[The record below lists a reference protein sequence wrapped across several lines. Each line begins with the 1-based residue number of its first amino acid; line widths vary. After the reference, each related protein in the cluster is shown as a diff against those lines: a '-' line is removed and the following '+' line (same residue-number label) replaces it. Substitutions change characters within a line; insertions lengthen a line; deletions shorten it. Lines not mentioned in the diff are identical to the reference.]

1 MFAPVW
7 PPVDSGNKPDLSP
20 LVGASRSVGKALKK
34 GDIVVYESTVYPGA
48 TEEDCIPVLERESG
62 LKFGVD
68 FTVGYSPERINPGDR
83 EHTFTKIKKIVSG
96 SDARTLEARLE
107 ERRAELERGL
117 ARVAGAGEH
126 GVRISETRA
135 ESGGQP
141 PGERPNT
148 GRAYL
153 EWLQARARS
162 EEERARRGRALAGV
176 LAASLEGL
184 IRAERVDPLPED
196 QGLVSVSHLVARAH
210 EAEYGVGV
218 ERFRASRPD
227 LNVLRTGPWPP
238 YSFGP

>member
-1 MFAPVW
+1 LYLYCFTPADSCDGLELAGLSSNPVSCRTVAGLTVWAEIASAAPRV
-7 PPVDSGNKPDLSP
+7 
-20 LVGASRSVGKALKK
+20 
-34 GDIVVYESTVYPGA
+34 
-48 TEEDCIPVLERESG
+48 
-62 LKFGVD
+62 
-68 FTVGYSPERINPGDR
+68 SPEAIRGHDR
-83 EHTFTKIKKIVSG
+83 VVRAVWAQATACLPVRFGQWVA
-96 SDARTLEARLE
+96 DARTLEARLE

-117 ARVAGAGEH
+117 TRVAGAGEH

-141 PGERPNT
+141 LVERPNT

-153 EWLQARARS
+153 EWLQARDRS

-184 IRAERVDPLPED
+184 IRAERVDPLPAD
-196 QGLVSVSHLVARAH
+196 QGLVSVSHLVKRAR

-227 LNVLRTGPWPP
+227 LSVLRTGPWPP